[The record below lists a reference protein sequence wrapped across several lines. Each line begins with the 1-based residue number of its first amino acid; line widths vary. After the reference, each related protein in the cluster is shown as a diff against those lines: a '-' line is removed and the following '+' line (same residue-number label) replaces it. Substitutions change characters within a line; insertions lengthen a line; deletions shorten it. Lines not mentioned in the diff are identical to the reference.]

1 MRLIN
6 MEKLT
11 ISFLEKPD
19 IEEAIRVLSIAMED
33 NPMNVAVFQGG
44 AESICKNIEKDF
56 SGLFSE
62 LPGIVYTGK
71 IKEQIVGIMRMR
83 SCDGRKDLKK
93 HSDASEPGEIG
104 RRNSLWQNDWASH
117 DPLDPH
123 WHLGPIGVL
132 PGYQGKGIG
141 TKLLRRFCQEVDTCL
156 APAYLETD
164 ALQLVPYYERFGF
177 ELVAESEIFGV
188 KSSFMWR
195 APAREV

>member
-1 MRLIN
+1 MD
-6 MEKLT
+6 KLT

-33 NPMNVAVFQGG
+33 NPMNVAVFQG
-44 AESICKNIEKDF
+44 ATESVLKNLEKDF
-56 SGLFSE
+56 FGLFSE
-62 LPGIVYTGK
+62 MPGIVFTGK
-71 IKEQIVGIMRMR
+71 VKEQIVGIMRMR
-83 SCDGRKDLKK
+83 SCDGGKDLKK
-93 HSDASEPGEIG
+93 NSDTDEPGEIG
-104 RRNSLWQNDWASH
+104 RRKSLWQNDWESR

-132 PGYQGKGIG
+132 PSYQGKGIG
-141 TKLLRRFCQEVDTCL
+141 TKLLRRFCQEVDACL

-164 ALQLVPYYERFGF
+164 VVQLVPYYERFGF

-195 APAREV
+195 APARDV

>member
-1 MRLIN
+1 MVD
-6 MEKLT
+6 KLT

-44 AESICKNIEKDF
+44 AESIRKNIEKDF

-62 LPGIVYTGK
+62 LPGIVFTGK
-71 IKEQIVGIMRMR
+71 VDGQIVGVMRMR

-93 HSDASEPGEIG
+93 HSDTDESGEIG
-104 RRNSLWQNDWASH
+104 RRMSVWHSDWESH
-117 DPLDPH
+117 DPSNPH

-132 PGYQGKGIG
+132 PGYQRKGIG
-141 TKLLRRFCQEVDTCL
+141 SKLLRRFCQEVDACL
-156 APAYLETD
+156 APAHLETD
-164 ALQLVPYYERFGF
+164 ELQLVPFYEKFGF

-188 KSSFMWR
+188 KNSFMWR
-195 APAREV
+195 SPVRER